1 MFKRNNF
8 VCFLRWKW
16 MACMVV
22 LAAAAFP
29 ASLSGQEAR
38 AAAAS
43 PLAVFTPPPEP
54 DDPAYDL
61 YRQGY
66 ALVLSEQWDKARA
79 KFAELRKQ
87 FPSSAYLDDAAY
99 WTAVSWRRI
108 DRDKAAKLYRALLR
122 EFPQSP
128 YMDDAVADLRLLEV
142 EAELARTPGQYQ
154 MLKEQ
159 QEIRIGISRELE
171 YLQQDLQRLQEAQQ
185 IKFRNRLKVIGEGDT
200 LVIRT
205 VPPMP
210 PRTMHSP
217 AGLDKE
223 IRTRVEALQMLSI
236 EVGNKQAQEALR
248 EIALDVQQPVEMRV
262 TAVREL
268 GHVTDAKTA
277 DVLLEVARVDPNS
290 DVQRAAIQVYAQS
303 AANKKRAV
311 DNLVDLFK
319 RLDVSGTARDP
330 RLATTLYSIAS
341 IGDERAT
348 GFLED
353 IARSHRDED
362 MRSAAVFYLGTIGT
376 EPARTALI
384 RLMRGE

>member
-1 MFKRNNF
+1 
-8 VCFLRWKW
+8 
-16 MACMVV
+16 MVV

-43 PLAVFTPPPEP
+43 PMAAFTPPPEP

-61 YRQGY
+61 YREGY
-66 ALVLSEQWDKARA
+66 AFVLSEQWDKARA
-79 KFAELRKQ
+79 KFAELRKR

-108 DRDKAAKLYRALLR
+108 DREKAAKLYRALLR

-142 EAELARTPGQYQ
+142 EAELARTTEQDQ
-154 MLKEQ
+154 LLKEQ
-159 QEIRIGISRELE
+159 QEIRVGLSRELE
-171 YLQQDLQRLQEAQQ
+171 YLQQDLQRLQEAQH
-185 IKFRNRLKVIGEGDT
+185 IKFRNRWKVIGDGDT

-205 VPPMP
+205 VPPKP
-210 PRTMHSP
+210 PRAIHSP

-236 EVGNKQAQEALR
+236 EVHNKQAREALR
-248 EIALDVQQPVEMRV
+248 EIALDVEQPVEVRL
-262 TAVREL
+262 TAVHEL
-268 GHVTDAKTA
+268 GNVADAKTA
-277 DVLLEVARVDPNS
+277 DMLLEVARADSNVNI
-290 DVQRAAIQVYAQS
+290 QRAAIQVFAQS
-303 AANKKRAV
+303 VANKKRAV
-311 DNLVDLFK
+311 NKLIDLFK
-319 RLDVSGTARDP
+319 RLDVSETARDP

-353 IARSHRDED
+353 IARSHRDES